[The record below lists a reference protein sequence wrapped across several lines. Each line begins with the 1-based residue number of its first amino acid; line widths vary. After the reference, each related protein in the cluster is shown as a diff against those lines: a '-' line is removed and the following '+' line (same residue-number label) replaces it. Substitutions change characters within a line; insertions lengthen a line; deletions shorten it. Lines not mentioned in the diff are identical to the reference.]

1 MPMQPSRRSFT
12 KKPTT
17 KKSPL
22 GSNKLLIEKLKKRT
36 DLLKNKLEK
45 RTDFLKNKIKEQD
58 KELDKAFEMI
68 NDLEADVF
76 EIYHRNKL
84 NLPMNKIQ
92 PSIRFKSGKKI

>member
-45 RTDFLKNKIKEQD
+45 RTDFLKNKLILQEKQIVKLLEMDIRAYKRLNELEKAIK
-58 KELDKAFEMI
+58 K
-68 NDLEADVF
+68 
-76 EIYHRNKL
+76 NK
-84 NLPMNKIQ
+84 
-92 PSIRFKSGKKI
+92 